1 MKINS
6 ILLMLSLVAC
16 GACTDFLEESDP
28 SNFTQENYFQSAE
41 QARSIVNAIYA
52 DFRYAADNDYG
63 GNPYLMTDF
72 MTGLSGTRVGQN
84 AAGQIFTRRAH
95 RVDDPLSFAPVFGR
109 VRLRAVRRGL
119 WV

>member
-41 QARSIVNAIYA
+41 QARSRIS
-52 DFRYAADNDYG
+52 
-63 GNPYLMTDF
+63 P
-72 MTGLSGTRVGQN
+72 S
-84 AAGQIFTRRAH
+84 IFSA
-95 RVDDPLSFAPVFGR
+95 S
-109 VRLRAVRRGL
+109 
-119 WV
+119 